1 MKVII
6 NISLK
11 NGVLDPEGQA
21 IESVLSNLNFTDVSN
36 VRIGKQIILNVDRPN
51 KEEVIKIADNMCRD
65 LLVNTVIE
73 NYHIEALDDSLD

>member
-21 IESVLSNLNFTDVSN
+21 IKNSLLNLGFKDFNN
-36 VRIGKQIILNVDRPN
+36 IRIGKQIILDIDKIN
-51 KEEVIKIADNMCRD
+51 KSEVLEEANNMCQTI
-65 LLVNTVIE
+65 LANTVIE
-73 NYHIEALDDSLD
+73 NYKINILEDK

>member
-21 IESVLSNLNFTDVSN
+21 IKNSLLNLGFKDFNN
-36 VRIGKQIILNVDRPN
+36 IRIGKQIILDIDKIN
-51 KEEVIKIADNMCRD
+51 KSEVLEEANNMCETI
-65 LLVNTVIE
+65 LANTVIE
-73 NYHIEALDDSLD
+73 NYKIDILEDK

>member
-21 IESVLSNLNFTDVSN
+21 IESVLSNLNFTDV
-36 VRIGKQIILNVDRPN
+36 KQRKDWQTNN
-51 KEEVIKIADNMCRD
+51 FKC
-65 LLVNTVIE
+65 
-73 NYHIEALDDSLD
+73 

>member
-21 IESVLSNLNFTDVSN
+21 IKNSLLNLGIKDFNN
-36 VRIGKQIILNVDRPN
+36 IRIGKQIILDIDKIN
-51 KEEVIKIADNMCRD
+51 KSEVLEEANNMCETI
-65 LLVNTVIE
+65 LANTVIE
-73 NYHIEALDDSLD
+73 NYKIDILEGK

>member
-21 IESVLSNLNFTDVSN
+21 IKNSLLNLGFKDFNN
-36 VRIGKQIILNVDRPN
+36 IRIGKQIILDIDKIN
-51 KEEVIKIADNMCRD
+51 KSEVLEEANNMCERI
-65 LLVNTVIE
+65 LANTVIE
-73 NYHIEALDDSLD
+73 NYKIDILEDK

>member
-21 IESVLSNLNFTDVSN
+21 IKNSLLNLGFKDFNN
-36 VRIGKQIILNVDRPN
+36 IRIGKQIILDIDKIN
-51 KEEVIKIADNMCRD
+51 KSEVLEEANNMCKTI
-65 LLVNTVIE
+65 LANTVIE
-73 NYHIEALDDSLD
+73 NYKIDILEDK

>member
-21 IESVLSNLNFTDVSN
+21 IKNSLLNLGFKDFNN
-36 VRIGKQIILNVDRPN
+36 IRIGKQIIL
-51 KEEVIKIADNMCRD
+51 D
-65 LLVNTVIE
+65 LSLI
-73 NYHIEALDDSLD
+73 HI

>member
-21 IESVLSNLNFTDVSN
+21 IKNSLLNLGFKDFNN
-36 VRIGKQIILNVDRPN
+36 IRIGKQIILDIDKIN
-51 KEEVIKIADNMCRD
+51 KSEVLEEANNMCERI
-65 LLVNTVIE
+65 LANTVIE
-73 NYHIEALDDSLD
+73 NYKIDILEGK

>member
-21 IESVLSNLNFTDVSN
+21 IKNSLLNLGFKDFNN
-36 VRIGKQIILNVDRPN
+36 IRIGKQIILDIDKTN
-51 KEEVIKIADNMCRD
+51 KSEVLEEANNMCKTI
-65 LLVNTVIE
+65 LANTVIE
-73 NYHIEALDDSLD
+73 NYKIDILEDK

>member
-21 IESVLSNLNFTDVSN
+21 IKNSLLNLGFKDFNN
-36 VRIGKQIILNVDRPN
+36 IRIGKQIILDIDKMN
-51 KEEVIKIADNMCRD
+51 KSEVLEEANNMCETI
-65 LLVNTVIE
+65 LANTVIE
-73 NYHIEALDDSLD
+73 NYKIDILEGK

>member
-21 IESVLSNLNFTDVSN
+21 IKNSLLNLGFKDFNN
-36 VRIGKQIILNVDRPN
+36 IRIGKQIILDIDKIN
-51 KEEVIKIADNMCRD
+51 KAEVLEEANNMCETI
-65 LLVNTVIE
+65 LANTVIE
-73 NYHIEALDDSLD
+73 NYKIDILEGK

>member
-21 IESVLSNLNFTDVSN
+21 IKNSLLNLGFKDFNN
-36 VRIGKQIILNVDRPN
+36 IRIGKQIILDIDKIN
-51 KEEVIKIADNMCRD
+51 KSEVLEEANNMCETI
-65 LLVNTVIE
+65 LANTVIE
-73 NYHIEALDDSLD
+73 NYKIDILEGK

>member
-21 IESVLSNLNFTDVSN
+21 IKNSLLNLGFKDFNN
-36 VRIGKQIILNVDRPN
+36 IRIGKQIILDIDKIN
-51 KEEVIKIADNMCRD
+51 KSEVLEEANNMCETI
-65 LLVNTVIE
+65 LANTVIE
-73 NYHIEALDDSLD
+73 NYKINILEDK

>member
-21 IESVLSNLNFTDVSN
+21 IKNSLLNIGFKDFN
-36 VRIGKQIILNVDRPN
+36 NIRIGKQIILDIDKIN
-51 KEEVIKIADNMCRD
+51 KSEVLEEANNMCETI
-65 LLVNTVIE
+65 LANTVIE
-73 NYHIEALDDSLD
+73 NYKIDILEGK

>member
-21 IESVLSNLNFTDVSN
+21 IKNSLLNLGFKDFNN
-36 VRIGKQIILNVDRPN
+36 IRIGKQIILDIDKIN
-51 KEEVIKIADNMCRD
+51 KSEVLKEANNMCETI
-65 LLVNTVIE
+65 LANTVIE
-73 NYHIEALDDSLD
+73 NYKIDILEGK

>member
-21 IESVLSNLNFTDVSN
+21 IKNSLLNLGFKDFNN
-36 VRIGKQIILNVDRPN
+36 IRIGKQITLDIDKINESEVL
-51 KEEVIKIADNMCRD
+51 EEANNMCETI
-65 LLVNTVIE
+65 LANTVIE
-73 NYHIEALDDSLD
+73 NYKIDILEDK

>member
-21 IESVLSNLNFTDVSN
+21 IKNSLLNLGFKDFNN
-36 VRIGKQIILNVDRPN
+36 IRIGKQIILDIDKIN
-51 KEEVIKIADNMCRD
+51 KSEVLEEANNMCEII
-65 LLVNTVIE
+65 LANTVIE
-73 NYHIEALDDSLD
+73 NYKINILEDK

>member
-21 IESVLSNLNFTDVSN
+21 IKNSLLNLGFKDFNN
-36 VRIGKQIILNVDRPN
+36 IRIGKQIILDIDKIN
-51 KEEVIKIADNMCRD
+51 KSEVLEEANNMCEKI
-65 LLVNTVIE
+65 LANTVIE
-73 NYHIEALDDSLD
+73 NYKIDILEDK

>member
-21 IESVLSNLNFTDVSN
+21 IKNSLLNLGFIDFNN
-36 VRIGKQIILNVDRPN
+36 IRIGKQIILDIDKIN
-51 KEEVIKIADNMCRD
+51 KSEVLEEANNMCEKI
-65 LLVNTVIE
+65 LANTVIE
-73 NYHIEALDDSLD
+73 NYKIDILEDK